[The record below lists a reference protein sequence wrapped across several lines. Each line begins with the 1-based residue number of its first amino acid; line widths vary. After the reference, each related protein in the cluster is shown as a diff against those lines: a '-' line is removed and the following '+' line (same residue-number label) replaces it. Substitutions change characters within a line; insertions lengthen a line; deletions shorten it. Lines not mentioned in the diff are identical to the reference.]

1 MNSHFSSSYSS
12 KRTSPGKIKEDAYI
26 KSWSKKSKVS
36 PQHNNH
42 KSKLVQFSPAAS
54 GSLINATGSSKQI
67 SPFRSL
73 PDFSVT
79 VSSIGAATAAYGK
92 DKARRIPVRQQQ
104 QQQPKVQV
112 RTDWAAKYLGN
123 K

>member
-1 MNSHFSSSYSS
+1 M
-12 KRTSPGKIKEDAYI
+12 RTSPGKIKEDAYI

-36 PQHNNH
+36 PQHNH
-42 KSKLVQFSPAAS
+42 KSKLVQFSPAAAS
-54 GSLINATGSSKQI
+54 GSLVNATGSSKQI

-79 VSSIGAATAAYGK
+79 VSSIGAATATYGK
-92 DKARRIPVRQQQ
+92 DKARRIPVRQ